1 MAFSYSSR
9 NWTPIINTL
18 SIDQVFSKLLSHLT
32 FIIHSHK
39 VIIKKSLMFSVCFN
53 FLIFQ
58 PLKDITQCQLLEGIC
73 CKNSGGSKGWGGNIN
88 CLNVRAQRQSFY
100 ARGHGSIIEETA

>member
-73 CKNSGGSKGWGGNIN
+73 CKNSGGSWA
-88 CLNVRAQRQSFY
+88 L
-100 ARGHGSIIEETA
+100 GSI